1 MATEAPRSI
10 GRPPGVK
17 LRPIRPEDRT
27 WLLQVYASTRTT
39 EMDLVPWDEASK
51 NAFLILQFEAQSRD
65 YRSRFPAACFDV
77 IEWEGRPVG
86 RLYVDR
92 TRGETRII
100 DITILPEHRGRGL
113 GSALL
118 KGLLQESAANGRP
131 VIIHVEQHNPARRLY
146 ERLGFE
152 TVVDGGVYR
161 LMQWSP
167 PVGSKGYRDSGS
179 LAREWPRPEKRS
191 DR

>member
-1 MATEAPRSI
+1 MASEAPRSI

-17 LRPIRPEDRT
+17 LRPIRPEDRA

-51 NAFLILQFEAQSRD
+51 STFLILQFEAQNRD

-86 RLYVDR
+86 RFYVDH
-92 TRGETRII
+92 TGGETRII

-113 GSALL
+113 GTALL
-118 KGLLQESAANGRP
+118 KHLLQESAAEGRP
-131 VIIHVEQHNPARRLY
+131 VVLHVEQHNPARRLY

-152 TVVDGGVYR
+152 TVVDGGVYC
-161 LMQWSP
+161 LMQWLP
-167 PVGSKGYRDSGS
+167 PVGSKSFHDSGS

-191 DR
+191 ER

>member
-1 MATEAPRSI
+1 
-10 GRPPGVK
+10 
-17 LRPIRPEDRT
+17 
-27 WLLQVYASTRTT
+27 
-39 EMDLVPWDEASK
+39 MDLVPWDEASK
-51 NAFLILQFEAQSRD
+51 SAFLTLQFEAQHRD

-92 TRGETRII
+92 SGGETRIL
-100 DITILPEHRGRGL
+100 DITILPQHRGRGL

-118 KGLLQESAANGRP
+118 RGVMQESEASGLP

-167 PVGSKGYRDSGS
+167 PVGSKGSRDSSSFAGERS
-179 LAREWPRPEKRS
+179 RPGKRS